1 MFKKEFICFTLLL
14 ALALLLTV
22 PALAVIE
29 DDCGQIPCVCFLQL
43 GDEGIAVEGVT
54 RLLAEREYLATEHV
68 RFSSGVM
75 KAVIFFQA
83 ENDLTQTG
91 TMDDDTLT
99 LLIFGMM
106 SDALTEADDSLSPE
120 PVWVSV
126 NGGEK
131 WHLNPICSGMEH
143 PRKLAKRNA
152 IALGIESCELCARSS
167 I

>member
-1 MFKKEFICFTLLL
+1 MILKRKPIYFVLLF
-14 ALALLLTV
+14 ALALLLACT
-22 PALAVIE
+22 ALAMIE

-99 LLIFGMM
+99 LLIFGRM
-106 SDALTEADDSLSPE
+106 SDVLTEADDSLSPE
-120 PVWVSV
+120 PVWVPV

-143 PRKLAKRNA
+143 PRKMAKRNA
-152 IALGIESCELCARSS
+152 IALGIEGCEQCAAD
-167 I
+167 